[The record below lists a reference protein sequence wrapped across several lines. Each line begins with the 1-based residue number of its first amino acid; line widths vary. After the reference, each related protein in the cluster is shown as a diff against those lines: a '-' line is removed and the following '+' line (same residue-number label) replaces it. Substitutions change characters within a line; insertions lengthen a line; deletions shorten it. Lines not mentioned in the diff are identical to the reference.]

1 MTGTEMDM
9 GGGLSFALLILAL
22 IFIALWIAFPVAL
35 FASRSLLRE
44 ILYELR
50 RHNEAI
56 GAPHLPEVKNPGKR
70 PGRSGACK

>member
-9 GGGLSFALLILAL
+9 SGGLSFFLLILAL
-22 IFIALWIAFPVAL
+22 IFVALWIAFPVAL

-56 GAPHLPEVKNPGKR
+56 GAPHLPEAKR
-70 PGRSGACK
+70 PRKGAAHSRADK